1 MVDSSKHTEAK
12 DDEEQM
18 LGKRGS
24 GPYFLALHKEGRE
37 KPKKSKFC
45 YQFMRKM
52 ELNGQR
58 FSESDW
64 SS

>member
-1 MVDSSKHTEAK
+1 MVDSSEHTEVK

-24 GPYFLALHKEGRE
+24 GPHFFTLHKEGRE

-45 YQFMRKM
+45 YQFWRQMT
-52 ELNGQR
+52 LHGQR